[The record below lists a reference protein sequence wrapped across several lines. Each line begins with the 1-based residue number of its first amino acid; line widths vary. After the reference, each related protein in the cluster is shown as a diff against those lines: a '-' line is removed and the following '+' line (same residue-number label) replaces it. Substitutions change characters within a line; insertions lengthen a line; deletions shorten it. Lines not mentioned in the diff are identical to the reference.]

1 MFSVSV
7 VFAHRIRGLGMPSW
21 IPRFLSLDDLWSALG
36 YGLIVIV
43 SRMTSTRLPLSDVS
57 LLASGM
63 LAIIW
68 ISSAKIRNRNAER
81 YPNAR
86 VLFWAVVAVA
96 SLLFAIR

>member
-1 MFSVSV
+1 
-7 VFAHRIRGLGMPSW
+7 MPSW

-36 YGLIVIV
+36 YGLLLTV
-43 SRMTSTRLPLSDVS
+43 SRMTSTRMPLSDVS

-68 ISSAKIRNRNAER
+68 ISSAAIRNRNAER

-86 VLFWAVVAVA
+86 VFFWAVVAVA